1 MNPIAIHK
9 SSTFRISTWA
19 GIAVALTLGI
29 AGTRSAETAATPK
42 TPASVP
48 AASNAPSTTAAAKPA
63 HHWYQLG
70 HASWYGNYFQGHPTA
85 SGESYN
91 MYDFTCAHRSLPLGS
106 LLRVTNLR
114 NHKTV
119 VVRVNDRGPV
129 PEDRILDLSY
139 AAANLLGLHGVAKV
153 GIEVLP
159 AVAQLHWP
167 AAETK

>member
-1 MNPIAIHK
+1 MNPIAIQK

-19 GIAVALTLGI
+19 GIAIALTIGI
-29 AGTRSAETAATPK
+29 ASTRSAERAAT
-42 TPASVP
+42 TATSPATTVS
-48 AASNAPSTTAAAKPA
+48 ATATAAAKPA

-70 HASWYGNYFQGHPTA
+70 HASWYGNYFQGRPTA
-85 SGESYN
+85 SGENYN
-91 MYDFTCAHRSLPLGS
+91 MYDLTCAHRSLPIGS

-129 PEDRILDLSY
+129 PEDRIVDLSY
-139 AAANLLGLHGVAKV
+139 AAASSLGLHGVAKV

-159 AVAQLHWP
+159 AMAHVAWP
-167 AAETK
+167 DLGGK